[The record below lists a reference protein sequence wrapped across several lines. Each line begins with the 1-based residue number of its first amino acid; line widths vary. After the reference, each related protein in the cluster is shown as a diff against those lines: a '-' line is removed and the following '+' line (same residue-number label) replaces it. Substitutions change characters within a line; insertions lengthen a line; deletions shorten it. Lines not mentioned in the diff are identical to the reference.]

1 LKITRP
7 MRQDDLPAVLQIEKQ
22 VFSSPWPEDAFSSS
36 DFGESWVI
44 CEDATL
50 VGYIM
55 YHNVID
61 ESVIINLA
69 VDPAYQ
75 RKGYGKELL
84 ENTLNQL
91 TDRGFTHFYLDV
103 RVSNQAALALYEG
116 FGFQRVGL
124 RKGYYTLPDEDAYVM
139 AMIVKR
145 EVI

>member
-1 LKITRP
+1 
-7 MRQDDLPAVLQIEKQ
+7 
-22 VFSSPWPEDAFSSS
+22 
-36 DFGESWVI
+36 
-44 CEDATL
+44 
-50 VGYIM
+50 M

>member
-1 LKITRP
+1 
-7 MRQDDLPAVLQIEKQ
+7 MRQDDLPAVLQIENQ
-22 VFSSPWPEDAFSSS
+22 VFSTPWPEDDFSST
-36 DFGESWVI
+36 DFWEAWVI
-44 CEDATL
+44 CEDDTL

-69 VDPAYQ
+69 IDPAYQ

-91 TDRGFTHFYLDV
+91 TDKGFTHFYLDV
-103 RVSNQAALALYEG
+103 RVSNLAALTLYEE

-139 AMIVKR
+139 AMIVKGK
-145 EVI
+145 